1 MNVFAIFYLAATI
14 AALSMGGF
22 VFARNPRGRHNRLFA
37 LLACTLAIE
46 AHFQLWIVNASSVE
60 GVVSLGRLLL
70 LWPLT
75 LALLLHLVFDY
86 VGWLRTPLAAW
97 TLLSASYIL
106 VPYYWTIVALGW
118 ADPVPVHTHWG
129 WRHMITQSAWV
140 NAMSIWIATLT
151 TLAFVSTAIHRVRV
165 TRQRRR
171 EASFFMLGTLPVL
184 LSGYVCQSLL
194 PHLGYKLPDLTIAGF
209 LLGSVALGWGVRRYG
224 LMSLTPQLA
233 ADKILNTMTDALLL
247 VNKEGIIERV
257 NRGAARLYG
266 LSETQLSAMHFSQV
280 CPRFTSTSRRTDP
293 TATETGTGMFEA
305 EITGSDGT
313 PIPVSVS
320 ASPLGDDA
328 ATGVGTLYILRDIRT
343 HKAAAAKEASL
354 RRNTFFLNQTAMTFL
369 ETPTRE
375 LDVAGYV
382 GETLADLL
390 PRCAV
395 IVTLL
400 DDSATD
406 FRIKSVRGIEAAA
419 LDSVAEATGWRLTE
433 RKFTLRSEIR
443 EYLLRGKLARF
454 DGTLSDFMG
463 PNAPPSAIP
472 LIDKVFSVT
481 EIDLIGL
488 ARGLDLYGGVYLF
501 CRDTLSTAEIT
512 TVEAFIRQASIALH
526 RQQLSKRFQ
535 TAKEAAESANMAK
548 SEFLAS
554 MSHEIRT
561 PLSGVIGMVD
571 LAMMTELSPEQR
583 RYLHAAQT
591 SASSLLEI
599 INEILDFSQIEARKL
614 RLEAI
619 GFDIRQTV
627 EDTLSVLQVKA
638 NDKGLAMQLDVSADV
653 PAEVVGDP
661 LRTRQIL
668 VNLLSNAV
676 KFTEKGTIS
685 VGVRAA
691 EFSPSQSSPEALV
704 VSFVVS
710 DTGIGIPPDKQQLI
724 FDSFT
729 QADSSNARRYGG
741 TGLGLAISRQL
752 ANLMG
757 GTITVKSEPGKG
769 STFTFACPFQIPV
782 AESTAVG
789 PPTGATLPADPDE
802 STSGMAGS
810 PALEPQRRLTVLVVE
825 DSEVNRQVAVAL
837 VKKMGHEVVETDD
850 GAAAVEIFQ
859 SKSPHIVLMDMHM
872 PGMDGYEATRRI
884 REIEKLRNSHVP
896 IIALTA
902 HATNEAR
909 EQCLASGMDD
919 YLAKPVRIQ
928 QLRDVLR
935 RHGLSDTPVEM
946 PPPPGKHTS
955 MGTGHTIDVRDLL
968 QRLGNDHDL
977 AADVM
982 TAFLQRFPSQLDQ
995 LDKAVESGD
1004 VVLIKALSHTIKGTC
1019 LTVSAMQMSE
1029 ISVRIEVAAGQ
1040 REMARVKDLSAS
1052 LREAFEQA
1060 RPDIE
1065 AIARS

>member
-1 MNVFAIFYLAATI
+1 
-14 AALSMGGF
+14 
-22 VFARNPRGRHNRLFA
+22 
-37 LLACTLAIE
+37 
-46 AHFQLWIVNASSVE
+46 
-60 GVVSLGRLLL
+60 
-70 LWPLT
+70 
-75 LALLLHLVFDY
+75 
-86 VGWLRTPLAAW
+86 
-97 TLLSASYIL
+97 
-106 VPYYWTIVALGW
+106 
-118 ADPVPVHTHWG
+118 
-129 WRHMITQSAWV
+129 
-140 NAMSIWIATLT
+140 
-151 TLAFVSTAIHRVRV
+151 
-165 TRQRRR
+165 
-171 EASFFMLGTLPVL
+171 
-184 LSGYVCQSLL
+184 
-194 PHLGYKLPDLTIAGF
+194 
-209 LLGSVALGWGVRRYG
+209 
-224 LMSLTPQLA
+224 
-233 ADKILNTMTDALLL
+233 
-247 VNKEGIIERV
+247 
-257 NRGAARLYG
+257 
-266 LSETQLSAMHFSQV
+266 
-280 CPRFTSTSRRTDP
+280 
-293 TATETGTGMFEA
+293 
-305 EITGSDGT
+305 
-313 PIPVSVS
+313 
-320 ASPLGDDA
+320 
-328 ATGVGTLYILRDIRT
+328 
-343 HKAAAAKEASL
+343 
-354 RRNTFFLNQTAMTFL
+354 
-369 ETPTRE
+369 
-375 LDVAGYV
+375 
-382 GETLADLL
+382 
-390 PRCAV
+390 
-395 IVTLL
+395 
-400 DDSATD
+400 
-406 FRIKSVRGIEAAA
+406 
-419 LDSVAEATGWRLTE
+419 
-433 RKFTLRSEIR
+433 
-443 EYLLRGKLARF
+443 
-454 DGTLSDFMG
+454 
-463 PNAPPSAIP
+463 
-472 LIDKVFSVT
+472 
-481 EIDLIGL
+481 
-488 ARGLDLYGGVYLF
+488 
-501 CRDTLSTAEIT
+501 
-512 TVEAFIRQASIALH
+512 
-526 RQQLSKRFQ
+526 
-535 TAKEAAESANMAK
+535 MAK

-782 AESTAVG
+782 AES
-789 PPTGATLPADPDE
+789 ATPQPLLDGVL
-802 STSGMAGS
+802 SAGS
-810 PALEPQRRLTVLVVE
+810 EETSPVPAQSPASKPQRRLTVLVVE

-837 VKKMGHEVVETDD
+837 VKKMGHEVIETDD

-902 HATNEAR
+902 HATKEAR

-982 TAFLQRFPSQLDQ
+982 TAFLQKFPSQLDQ